1 MSVVI
6 NRSELEAVQMGSRP
20 SKQPS
25 PPRVEPRTYDDGP
38 LPVSASNHAPRNAV
52 IVNRVFEGGIVTFDL
67 KIGETVFSDVG
78 LTEVLDYVS
87 PHHLEEYE
95 NAEFQLEAE
104 NIRIAE
110 EDDRRREEE
119 KYLRRKERAKTKG
132 VVIMQ
137 ETSADEGE
145 SVTEPDVQTGKHGR
159 ARPSYKQL
167 FKKTRQRRRRD
178 QKTGELLPFSDED
191 EDMQKRESSSE
202 DQPGRN
208 PSPDPVSLDNLP
220 KRRRRKRHPVTRE
233 LMPLS
238 PLQPAVATKEEEVE
252 ELSDTGMVGEPELE
266 APSVLSGEKK
276 KRPRRRRHP
285 ITQELMPLG
294 WRYDPEAERQQQQSI
309 QVSAIEQ
316 LILSKENEPKRRRLD
331 QTTSPSGR
339 SRSPTVATQ
348 STSKRKG
355 TTAAPLSA
363 FKSGGVITLH
373 DTDSDDSA
381 EDEIAVTP
389 GPTEPKP
396 KLLRRSVGGAS
407 IGQGLNTTRQ
417 ERGTRSPRL
426 ANVATLA
433 VRGSPNKPTQTRV
446 RSASSNSSIIPLQF
460 DNADS
465 SSEEEEED
473 EDDTKG
479 TKAHTPRKPGDPIT
493 SILHP
498 SAPIEEGSSSEEE
511 EDEDED
517 DIPENEYVVEA
528 ILGHDWS
535 QPSTHPADMGKKP
548 VMLYKVKWEG
558 YTDPTWEPPNS
569 FGDVEVIRQYHQ
581 RKGLKMDG
589 ISD

>member
-6 NRSELEAVQMGSRP
+6 NRSELEAAQMGSRP

-25 PPRVEPRTYDDGP
+25 PPKVEPRTYDDGP
-38 LPVSASNHAPRNAV
+38 LPVSASSHAPRNAV

-78 LTEVLDYVS
+78 LNEVLDYVS

-119 KYLRRKERAKTKG
+119 KYLRRKEKAKTKG
-132 VVIMQ
+132 VIIMQ

-145 SVTEPDVQTGKHGR
+145 SVTEPDIQTGKHGR

-167 FKKTRQRRRRD
+167 FKKTKQRRRRD

-191 EDMQKRESSSE
+191 EVMQKRESSSE

-208 PSPDPVSLDNLP
+208 PSPDPASLDNLP
-220 KRRRRKRHPVTRE
+220 KRRRRKRDPVTGE
-233 LMPLS
+233 LMPLA
-238 PLQPAVATKEEEVE
+238 PLQPDVGEVE
-252 ELSDTGMVGEPELE
+252 ELSDTGIADEPELE

-309 QVSAIEQ
+309 QVSAIQ
-316 LILSKENEPKRRRLD
+316 RLSLSKENEPKRRRLD

-355 TTAAPLSA
+355 PTTAPLSA

-373 DTDSDDSA
+373 DTDSDDST
-381 EDEIAVTP
+381 EEGTAVTP
-389 GPTEPKP
+389 GPTSPKP

-407 IGQGLNTTRQ
+407 IGQGLNTTKQ
-417 ERGTRSPRL
+417 ERGTRSPGL

-433 VRGSPNKPTQTRV
+433 VRGFPNKPTQTRV
-446 RSASSNSSIIPLQF
+446 RSASSNSSILPLQV

-465 SSEEEEED
+465 LSEEEEED
-473 EDDTKG
+473 EDDTKE

-493 SILHP
+493 SIIHP
-498 SAPIEEGSSSEEE
+498 SAPTEEASSS

-517 DIPENEYVVEA
+517 EDIPENEYVVEA

-558 YTDPTWEPPNS
+558 WTEPTWEPPNS